1 MLTEKYKDKEYAGI
15 AGLAEFTKVSAE
27 LAYGNGNPVLAD
39 KKVAIV
45 QSLSGTG
52 ALRLG
57 GEFLARFYPGNK
69 TILLPAPT
77 WGNHGAIFKDSRL
90 AVGSYRYFDAKTNG
104 LDLNGMLQDLK
115 ASPQGSVVLLHACA
129 HNPTGVDPTPEQWSE
144 IAAVCR
150 ERGLFP
156 FFDMAYQ
163 GFASGKP
170 DQDADAVRAFV
181 AAGHSILLAQSYA
194 KNFGLYGE
202 RVGALSV
209 VCADAREAEAVASQL
224 KIIVRPMYSNPPVH
238 GARLVSTILQSPD
251 LTQLWAREVDHM
263 AQRIISMRTK
273 LKSLLEEKHRSSLPW
288 NHITDQIG
296 MFCYTG
302 LKAPQVERLTKD
314 FHVYLTKD
322 GRISIAG
329 ITDANVEHL
338 ASSIHNVTK

>member
-1 MLTEKYKDKEYAGI
+1 MEKYKDKEYAGI
-15 AGLAEFTKVSAE
+15 AGLPEFTKVSAE
-27 LAYGNGNPVLAD
+27 LAFGAGNPVLAN
-39 KKVAIV
+39 KHVAIV

-57 GEFLARFYPGNK
+57 GEFLSRFYPGNR
-69 TILLPAPT
+69 TILLPTPT
-77 WGNHGAIFKDSRL
+77 WGNHGPIFKDSRL
-90 AVGSYRYFDAKTNG
+90 SIGSYRYFNPKTNG
-104 LDLNGMLQDLK
+104 LDLAGMLEDLK
-115 ASPQGSVVLLHACA
+115 AAPHGSVVLLHACA
-129 HNPTGVDPTPEQWSE
+129 HNPTGVDPTAEQWKE
-144 IAAVCR
+144 IAAVCK

-170 DQDADAVRAFV
+170 DKDADAVRHFV
-181 AAGHSILLAQSYA
+181 ANGHSILLAQSYA

-209 VCADAREAEAVASQL
+209 VCADAKEAEAVTSQL
-224 KIIVRPMYSNPPVH
+224 KIIIRPMYSNPPIH
-238 GARLVSTILQSPD
+238 GARLVSTILQSPE
-251 LTQLWAREVDHM
+251 LTQLWAQEVDHM

-273 LKSLLEEKHRSSLPW
+273 LRSLLEQKHRSALPW

-302 LKAPQVERLTKD
+302 LKADQVERLTKE
-314 FHVYLTKD
+314 HHIYLTKD

-329 ITDANVEHL
+329 ITDNNVEHL
-338 ASSIHNVTK
+338 AASIHNVTK

>member
-1 MLTEKYKDKEYAGI
+1 MSEKYKDKEYAGI

-27 LAYGNGNPVLAD
+27 LAYGSGNPVLSN
-39 KKVAIV
+39 KQVAIV

-57 GEFLARFYPGNK
+57 GEFLTRFYPGK
-69 TILLPAPT
+69 KMILLPTPT
-77 WGNHGAIFKDSRL
+77 WGNHGPIFMNSRL
-90 AVGSYRYFDAKTNG
+90 EVGSYRYFDPKTNG
-104 LDLNGMLQDLK
+104 LDLEGMLQDLK
-115 ASPQGSVVLLHACA
+115 AAPKGSVVLLHACA
-129 HNPTGVDPTPEQWSE
+129 HNPTGVDPNSEQWKE
-144 IAAVCR
+144 ISQVCK

-170 DQDADAVRAFV
+170 DRDAEAVRQFV
-181 AAGHSILLAQSYA
+181 SAGHSILLAQSYA

-209 VCADAREAEAVASQL
+209 VCADSKEAEAVASQL
-224 KIIVRPMYSNPPVH
+224 KIIIRPMYSNPPVH

-251 LTQLWAREVDHM
+251 LTQLWTREVDHM

-273 LKSLLEEKHRSSLPW
+273 LRNLLEQKHRSSLPW

-302 LKAPQVERLTKD
+302 LKASQVERLTKD
-314 FHVYLTKD
+314 YHVYLTKD

>member
-1 MLTEKYKDKEYAGI
+1 M
-15 AGLAEFTKVSAE
+15 
-27 LAYGNGNPVLAD
+27 
-39 KKVAIV
+39 

-57 GEFLARFYPGNK
+57 GEFLRRFYPGNK
-69 TILLPAPT
+69 TILMPTPT
-77 WGNHGAIFKDSRL
+77 WGNHGPIFKDSGL
-90 AVGSYRYFDAKTNG
+90 AVGSYRYFDPKTNG
-104 LDLNGMLQDLK
+104 LDLAGMLADLK
-115 ASPQGSVVLLHACA
+115 AAPEGSIVLLHACA
-129 HNPTGVDPTPEQWSE
+129 HNPTGVDPSAEQWRE
-144 IAAVCR
+144 IAQVCK
-150 ERGLFP
+150 ERNLFP

-170 DQDADAVRAFV
+170 DKDAAAVRAFV
-181 AAGHSILLAQSYA
+181 SSGHSILLAQSYA

-209 VCADAREAEAVASQL
+209 VCADAKEAEAVASQL
-224 KIIVRPMYSNPPVH
+224 KIVIRPMYSNPPVH
-238 GARLVSTILQSPD
+238 GARLVSTILQSQD
-251 LTQLWAREVDHM
+251 LTKLWAQEVDHM

-273 LKSLLEEKHRSSLPW
+273 LRSLLENKYRSSMPW

-302 LKAPQVERLTKD
+302 LKAEQVARLTKD
-314 FHVYLTKD
+314 YHVYLTKD

-329 ITDANVEHL
+329 ITEANVEHL